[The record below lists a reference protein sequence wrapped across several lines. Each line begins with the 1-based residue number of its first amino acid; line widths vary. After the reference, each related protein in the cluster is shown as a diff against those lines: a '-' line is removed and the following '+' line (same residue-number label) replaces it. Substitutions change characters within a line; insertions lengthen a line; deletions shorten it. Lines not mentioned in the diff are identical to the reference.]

1 MVAAGDSAVVDA
13 VSVLVFEAVVEVVFD
28 LVNVALL
35 MVVLR
40 LITVPVAALK
50 LPPRPMVP
58 MMAVPAGTVVVATAV
73 ALETDATREETVLLS
88 DAMEDER
95 IAGVIWDA
103 EELEDEEE
111 DEEVEVVATAALP
124 PVRENMPV

>member
-1 MVAAGDSAVVDA
+1 MVAAVVDA
-13 VSVLVFEAVVEVVFD
+13 LSVLVVEAVVEAVFD

-40 LITVPVAALK
+40 CITVPVAALK

-58 MMAVPAGTVVVATAV
+58 MIAVPAGTVVVATPV
-73 ALETDATREETVLLS
+73 ALETDATRAETDALS

-95 IAGVIWDA
+95 MAGVIWDA
-103 EELEDEEE
+103 NELEVKEREEEL
-111 DEEVEVVATAALP
+111 VGTAALP
-124 PVRENMPV
+124 PVRLNSPV

>member
-1 MVAAGDSAVVDA
+1 MLVV
-13 VSVLVFEAVVEVVFD
+13 EAVVEAVFD

-40 LITVPVAALK
+40 FMTVPVAALK

-58 MMAVPAGTVVVATAV
+58 MMAVPAGTVVVAIAV
-73 ALETDATREETVLLS
+73 AFETDATREETDALN

-103 EELEDEEE
+103 KELEDDDEEEEE
-111 DEEVEVVATAALP
+111 DVVATAALP
-124 PVRENMPV
+124 PVRVNSPV